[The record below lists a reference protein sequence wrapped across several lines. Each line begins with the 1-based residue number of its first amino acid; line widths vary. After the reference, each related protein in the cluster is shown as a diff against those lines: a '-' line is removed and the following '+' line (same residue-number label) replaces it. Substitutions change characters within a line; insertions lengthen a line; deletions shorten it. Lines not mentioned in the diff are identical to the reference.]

1 MNRGFLS
8 VVLAI
13 CVLSSVA
20 ATPTLVEI
28 CGDVSDYA
36 DPQDYFACADKYCLD
51 YGVVG
56 DEHSIGAKNAKQQ
69 DDEAATEMYK
79 AIHDSNAATPSCNSF
94 NVSIFT
100 SHSENMDIM

>member
-56 DEHSIGAKNAKQQ
+56 DE
-69 DDEAATEMYK
+69 
-79 AIHDSNAATPSCNSF
+79 
-94 NVSIFT
+94 
-100 SHSENMDIM
+100 